1 MNRRECLKV
10 TGRGALT
17 VPGRLVVTTCL
28 PVVFIAVMSFHYI
41 PKLLHEILGVAWLLL
56 VLLHLYQNR
65 SWLKNL
71 RQGCWSFGRLLGTVI
86 DSLLI
91 LGVLVTILSGL
102 GISNYLLKEVM
113 PLAVQRS
120 IALHQYHVSLPYALL
135 ILSGLHWGL
144 HWQGWKRQWQ
154 KCMNWSLPKMAGRLL
169 AGTLEDHVAEI
180 DCRAE
185 ELLWR
190 LIEEM
195 AEREGV
201 TEHLKAVDQL
211 AWMRRMNSIR
221 TRAEEIV
228 STTFFSN

>member
-1 MNRRECLKV
+1 MCESISMEDFKMEKYVFDEINGLWYELHGDYYLPCVTAPERKPVGIFGNRYRKHLKQHKN
-10 TGRGALT
+10 
-17 VPGRLVVTTCL
+17 
-28 PVVFIAVMSFHYI
+28 PVYTA
-41 PKLLHEILGVAWLLL
+41 
-56 VLLHLYQNR
+56 
-65 SWLKNL
+65 
-71 RQGCWSFGRLLGTVI
+71 T
-86 DSLLI
+86 
-91 LGVLVTILSGL
+91 
-102 GISNYLLKEVM
+102 
-113 PLAVQRS
+113 
-120 IALHQYHVSLPYALL
+120 
-135 ILSGLHWGL
+135 
-144 HWQGWKRQWQ
+144 
-154 KCMNWSLPKMAGRLL
+154 LL

-195 AEREGV
+195 AEQEGV